1 VKDPYTIKGRR
12 YIEQR
17 NFDSVG
23 KQNLIVEK
31 KCNFLP
37 ENMVILPV
45 TTTFN
50 FTMAESSLIT
60 QILRS
65 IFFKK
70 ATGRAGRYASNSS
83 KLYNLAK
90 QVLTKVQQGGV
101 REGMAEAQ
109 VQIQL
114 LVRLI
119 KAYASGEYR
128 KLPWKSLVS
137 IVGVLIYFVSPLDFI
152 PDFLPIVGM
161 TDDLALVLW
170 LFKTLSDDLSDF
182 SQWEKKSKTIN
193 IG

>member
-1 VKDPYTIKGRR
+1 
-12 YIEQR
+12 
-17 NFDSVG
+17 
-23 KQNLIVEK
+23 
-31 KCNFLP
+31 
-37 ENMVILPV
+37 
-45 TTTFN
+45 
-50 FTMAESSLIT
+50 MAESSLIT

-83 KLYNLAK
+83 KLFNLAK
-90 QVLTKVQQGGV
+90 QVLTKVQQRGV
-101 REGMAEAQ
+101 REGVAEAQ

-119 KAYASGEYR
+119 RAYASGEYR

-170 LFKTLSDDLSDF
+170 LFKTLSADLNDF
-182 SQWEKKSKTIN
+182 SQWEKKAKTIN

>member
-1 VKDPYTIKGRR
+1 
-12 YIEQR
+12 
-17 NFDSVG
+17 
-23 KQNLIVEK
+23 
-31 KCNFLP
+31 
-37 ENMVILPV
+37 
-45 TTTFN
+45 
-50 FTMAESSLIT
+50 MADSSLIT

-83 KLYNLAK
+83 KLFNLAK
-90 QVLTKVQQGGV
+90 QVIAKVQHGGV
-101 REGMAEAQ
+101 KEGMAEAQ
-109 VQIQL
+109 MQIQL
-114 LVRLI
+114 LVRLVR
-119 KAYASGEYR
+119 AYASGEYR

-182 SQWEKKSKTIN
+182 SQWEKKTKTIN

>member
-1 VKDPYTIKGRR
+1 MQFFVGNRG
-12 YIEQR
+12 YIAI
-17 NFDSVG
+17 NYPF
-23 KQNLIVEK
+23 LI
-31 KCNFLP
+31 
-37 ENMVILPV
+37 I
-45 TTTFN
+45 
-50 FTMAESSLIT
+50 TMAESSFIT

-70 ATGRAGRYASNSS
+70 ATGRAGQYASNSS
-83 KLYNLAK
+83 KLYNLAR
-90 QVLTKVQQGGV
+90 QVMTKVQQGGV
-101 REGMAEAQ
+101 KEGVAEAQ
-109 VQIQL
+109 LQVQL

-119 KAYASGEYR
+119 RAYASGEYR

-161 TDDLALVLW
+161 TDDLALILW

-182 SQWEKKSKTIN
+182 SQWEKKTKTIN

>member
-1 VKDPYTIKGRR
+1 
-12 YIEQR
+12 
-17 NFDSVG
+17 
-23 KQNLIVEK
+23 
-31 KCNFLP
+31 
-37 ENMVILPV
+37 
-45 TTTFN
+45 
-50 FTMAESSLIT
+50 MAESSLIT

-70 ATGRAGRYASNSS
+70 ATGRAGRYASNTS

-90 QVLTKVQQGGV
+90 QVMTKVQQGGV
-101 REGMAEAQ
+101 KGGVAEAQ
-109 VQIQL
+109 MQIQL

-119 KAYASGEYR
+119 RAYASGEYR

-182 SQWEKKSKTIN
+182 SEWEKKTKTIN